1 MGYAKAG
8 RERWESGI
16 RRKTRIREDGVKEV
30 GHRLGVGFLSVSLL
44 V

>member
-8 RERWESGI
+8 RERRERGI
-16 RRKTRIREDGVKEV
+16 RRKTRIREEGVKEV